1 MAHEQ
6 TDLNAV
12 KAGIAAQWRALK
24 SEADRDDVREFL
36 AELTGGV
43 PGFEPKLPL
52 EGSPD
57 YDPNKHGPRSHEE
70 LEQMLVDGLN
80 SGPAVDATPGFW
92 QERRAE
98 YFRSRGIEFP

>member
-1 MAHEQ
+1 MAHGQ

-12 KAGIAAQWRALK
+12 KAGMAAHWRALK
-24 SEADRDDVREFL
+24 SETERADVREFL
-36 AELTGGV
+36 AELTGGAQS
-43 PGFEPKLPL
+43 FEPPVPQ
-52 EGSPD
+52 EDSPD
-57 YDPNKHGPRSHEE
+57 YEPNKHGPRSHEE